1 VHIAA
6 RLSCLKSF
14 SKIGHVRTSNLQR
27 WIHTLLDK
35 LFMPEF
41 ANFAPSKCYKT
52 YLFVTTTVSSLR
64 VQVLTCMCNML
75 KHGLLL
81 LLLGTLHWP
90 HWLRQLTGRCLSMLT
105 VAVQESL

>member
-1 VHIAA
+1 
-6 RLSCLKSF
+6 
-14 SKIGHVRTSNLQR
+14 
-27 WIHTLLDK
+27 
-35 LFMPEF
+35 MPEF
-41 ANFAPSKCYKT
+41 TNFAPSKCYKRCH
-52 YLFVTTTVSSLR
+52 FVTTIVRSLR
-64 VQVLTCMCNML
+64 VQVLTGMRNML